1 MATKLEKLVATVI
14 LGTAIPDRKGTGLPL
29 RPPGTQITARGIF
42 ELSIGF
48 PWIDG
53 LIDEVFLCVLEQL
66 AFGLDM
72 GK

>member
-1 MATKLEKLVATVI
+1 MI
-14 LGTAIPDRKGTGLPL
+14 LGTAIPDRNGTGLSL
-29 RPPGTQITARGIF
+29 RPPGTQITARSIF

-66 AFGLDM
+66 ACGLDL

>member
-1 MATKLEKLVATVI
+1 MI

-42 ELSIGF
+42 ELFIGF